1 MSPIHNCGCLFASSF
16 HVQANNSGPGL
27 LPSCHSALQQQP
39 KSIAQIVQPP
49 NQPFQQ
55 TPYQQSQPPRSSSIL
70 NAPRQIVAPERQL
83 PHQTRPPVAQD
94 TVRIFCCSFYLYS
107 AAIRSER
114 FQLPFL
120 LLVSRV
126 AQAQDRTQSP
136 NRMPFLSLMIAF
148 HYFMQ
153 FCPETRRHL
162 LVSCPDLKNLRKK
175 RYPLSP
181 VCNAIVLFVLQ
192 ARLGKRLAPPPN
204 DLRANTGGQ
213 KSLGGKKSRG
223 FIPPFRRDEENDD
236 RGSGAG
242 AAWSSG
248 GAQGGAG
255 AGADIEVD
263 ERLKNIDPKLV
274 ELITNEMLNR
284 SPNVKWCDIA
294 GLDFA
299 KQSVQEIVV
308 WPMLRPDIFTGL
320 RGPPKGLLLFGP
332 PGAINFIRLLVHR
345 RLNSWQAPARQ

>member
-1 MSPIHNCGCLFASSF
+1 MC
-16 HVQANNSGPGL
+16 
-27 LPSCHSALQQQP
+27 
-39 KSIAQIVQPP
+39 
-49 NQPFQQ
+49 
-55 TPYQQSQPPRSSSIL
+55 T
-70 NAPRQIVAPERQL
+70 
-83 PHQTRPPVAQD
+83 
-94 TVRIFCCSFYLYS
+94 
-107 AAIRSER
+107 AI
-114 FQLPFL
+114 
-120 LLVSRV
+120 
-126 AQAQDRTQSP
+126 
-136 NRMPFLSLMIAF
+136 I
-148 HYFMQ
+148 
-153 FCPETRRHL
+153 
-162 LVSCPDLKNLRKK
+162 
-175 RYPLSP
+175 
-181 VCNAIVLFVLQ
+181 LFVLQ
-192 ARLGKRLAPPPN
+192 ARLGKRLAPPPQ
-204 DLRANTGGQ
+204 DLRANTGGH

-332 PGAINFIRLLVHR
+332 PGAIIFIRILVHR
-345 RLNSWQAPARQ
+345 RLTRGRHRQDNDRQGNSQRKQLVVFLHFGVVPHVQMGRRGRENGSRAVCRCSCAPAICRVHRRN